1 MEGWIMGDI
10 RTTTLGGIP
19 FGVNSGRP
27 SNPQPGQP
35 YFNGQENRLELYT
48 QSVGWQNI
56 VAETPGIVSVQ
67 GMVLDGNT
75 TNTLVI
81 SGSNFTSGAVAS
93 IIGTNGVEIVAN
105 STVVNS
111 VAQVTAVFG
120 TISAQYEPY
129 DVKVLNTSNLY
140 GLLPD
145 GIYVNQTP
153 SWNTAAGSLGTFTEG
168 QSVSIQLSAT
178 DPEGTS
184 LSYTVTSGA
193 LPTGVTLSSSGLIS
207 GTLPDISTNT
217 TYSFTVTVSDG
228 ANSSVRTFTITST
241 ALTNVTGGTL
251 VTSDPTYFYRIF
263 STTGS
268 SSLVVSNN
276 NLAVEYLLIGGGG
289 GGGNS
294 YGGGG
299 GGCGGINSGTT
310 TLSPNTYSI
319 VVGAGGG
326 SVTSGSST
334 TAFGYTAGGGGNGV
348 SSSGSGGNAGS
359 PLTYVGGTGANASW
373 GESGGGG
380 AGGSANGGNGV
391 ASSVAGAGGAG
402 SAGYTSWINAI
413 SSSMPSAWQT
423 ATSSGRIAG
432 GGGGGGAR
440 DTNSGVGGS
449 GGGGAGG
456 GLNSSSDQPGI
467 AGVANTGSG
476 GGGSR
481 GAATGG
487 AGGSGLAV
495 IKYLKSAV
503 G

>member
-1 MEGWIMGDI
+1 MTIKFSDI
-10 RTTTLGGIP
+10 TGGGIP
-19 FGVNSGRP
+19 YGNNAGRP
-27 SNPQPGQP
+27 ANPGIGKLYSNGEAQ
-35 YFNGQENRLELYT
+35 RLELYT
-48 QSVGWQNI
+48 GPQYGWQNI
-56 VAETPGIVSVQ
+56 VAETPGVTGYTGTILES
-67 GMVLDGNT
+67 NS
-75 TNTLVI
+75 TNTI
-81 SGSNFTSGAVAS
+81 TITGTNFSSGAIATLVGSDGTEVIATTTTVNNLTS
-93 IIGTNGVEIVAN
+93 I
-105 STVVNS
+105 
-111 VAQVTAVFG
+111 TAVFG
-120 TISAQYEPY
+120 PIPADKDPY
-129 DVKVLNTSNLY
+129 DIRITNPSNLY
-140 GLLPD
+140 GVYYDILT
-145 GIYVNQTP
+145 VNDKP
-153 SWNTAAGSLGTFTEG
+153 VWSTAAGSLGTFTEG

-217 TYSFTVTVSDG
+217 TYSFTITVSDG

-241 ALTNVTGGTL
+241 ALVNVTGGTL

-348 SSSGSGGNAGS
+348 TSSGSGGNAGS
-359 PLTYVGGTGANASW
+359 PLTYVGGTGASASW

-380 AGGSANGGNGV
+380 AGGSANGGNGA

-456 GLNSSSDQPGI
+456 GLNASSDQPGV

-481 GAATGG
+481 GASTGG

>member
-1 MEGWIMGDI
+1 MTDI

-67 GMVLDGNT
+67 GIVLDGNT

-145 GIYVNQTP
+145 GVYVNQTP

-207 GTLPDISTNT
+207 GTLPGISTNT

-228 ANSSVRTFTITST
+228 ANSSVRTFTIAST
-241 ALTNVTGGTL
+241 ALVEVTGGTL

-276 NLAVEYLLIGGGG
+276 SLAVEYLLIGGGG

-310 TLSPNTYSI
+310 TLSPDSYSI

-348 SSSGSGGNAGS
+348 TSSGSGGNAGS

-456 GLNSSSDQPGI
+456 GLNASSDQPGV

-481 GAATGG
+481 GASTGG